1 MFLDIL
7 SKEFALITSTTLL
20 STFDTNSDSNDGF
33 TPKDLAEQMQQASMQ
48 ASQLLKSL
56 SHPNR
61 LLLLCQLTQGEYCV
75 SELESLVGVGQPSL
89 SQQLGILRKDELVT
103 TRREGKQIYYSIA
116 SDDALAVL
124 ELLYQRFC
132 APAKA

>member
-1 MFLDIL
+1 
-7 SKEFALITSTTLL
+7 
-20 STFDTNSDSNDGF
+20 
-33 TPKDLAEQMQQASMQ
+33 MQQASLK

-56 SHPNR
+56 SHPDR

-116 SDDALAVL
+116 SDDTKAVL

-132 APAKA
+132 ATAEV